1 MAGTTDHGI
10 WYSKITNFTL
20 IGFTDSDYAGNVGDR
35 KSTFM
40 EFKEVG
46 IGGLVNFKG

>member
-1 MAGTTDHGI
+1 M
-10 WYSKITNFTL
+10 ITNFTL

-40 EFKEVG
+40 EFKEAG